1 MTFQAYTGSPGGR
14 PFRAFLGEPPA
25 FCLGGC
31 PRGPPVSSSAHGS
44 EVRKMESSS
53 QEEREV
59 RAARNQSLFR
69 AVNEKLET
77 LNEAFENLTG
87 SGTIACECADITCV
101 EMLDVEPREYDAVRA
116 EPRHFIV
123 VSGHVYPDVERVVR
137 QFSPREGSPQPART
151 STLAALP
158 ILRPALET
166 SITLTLTFH
175 IVRSR

>member
-1 MTFQAYTGSPGGR
+1 
-14 PFRAFLGEPPA
+14 
-25 FCLGGC
+25 
-31 PRGPPVSSSAHGS
+31 
-44 EVRKMESSS
+44 MESSS

-137 QFSPREGSPQPART
+137 QSDGYVVVEK
-151 STLAALP
+151 LATAGEIAEALSGG
-158 ILRPALET
+158 E
-166 SITLTLTFH
+166 SK
-175 IVRSR
+175 V

>member
-1 MTFQAYTGSPGGR
+1 VPTDRRSEKWSPALR
-14 PFRAFLGEPPA
+14 KSARFALLAINRCSAPF
-25 FCLGGC
+25 
-31 PRGPPVSSSAHGS
+31 
-44 EVRKMESSS
+44 
-53 QEEREV
+53 
-59 RAARNQSLFR
+59 
-69 AVNEKLET
+69 NEKLET